1 MQDFESSELEVID
14 RLNAYH
20 DTKTTDALY
29 SMGVMLVKESI
40 ERKER
45 IESKA
50 GTFVG
55 FAGAILAVLV
65 TGFSS
70 WKTEV
75 QGLTSAALIMLFGV
89 ILLMIGGLLGLTTL
103 NVRQFHWI
111 DEMDGWF
118 AKDHLGNAEQLRKF
132 YLIELFRTIA
142 SHEEINAEKAERLFH
157 AEVIGTIGGLL
168 VSITLLPPLWR
179 MIWPA

>member
-1 MQDFESSELEVID
+1 
-14 RLNAYH
+14 
-20 DTKTTDALY
+20 
-29 SMGVMLVKESI
+29 MGLS
-40 ERKER
+40 
-45 IESKA
+45 
-50 GTFVG
+50 
-55 FAGAILAVLV
+55 GAILAVLV